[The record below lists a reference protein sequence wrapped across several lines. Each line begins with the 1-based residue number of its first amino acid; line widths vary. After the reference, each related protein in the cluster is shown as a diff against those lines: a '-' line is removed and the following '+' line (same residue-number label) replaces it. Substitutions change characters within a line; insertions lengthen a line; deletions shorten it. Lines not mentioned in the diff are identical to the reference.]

1 MFRMIR
7 VSLALSLL
15 VSLTACA
22 TATLPT
28 RPNDREWNSLLETYH
43 QIEAV
48 RRALPQPMQGAPRR
62 QQIETALENQKRI
75 EPSLQPFLERL
86 NEYLRRTSDQRAA
99 RLWSNERIR
108 MGDTY
113 MYVLARYERAIDYYR
128 SALEADPTNEQ
139 ARERIS
145 LAEKKRYVSMDGF
158 GGITSGM
165 TELDVTSRL
174 GMPREDWIRHLRRD
188 GRIYSVWIYSKAD
201 GGAAAVYFDD
211 GIVYHTNWNAAA
223 PAAEAP

>member
-1 MFRMIR
+1 MIR
-7 VSLALSLL
+7 ASLVLSLL
-15 VSLTACA
+15 LALAACA
-22 TATLPT
+22 TVALPT
-28 RPNDREWNSLLETYH
+28 RPNDREWNALLDTYH
-43 QIEAV
+43 RIEAA
-48 RRALPQPMQGAPRR
+48 RRALPQSMPGASRR
-62 QQIETALENQKRI
+62 QQIETALDNQKRI
-75 EPSLQPFLERL
+75 EPSLVPFLERL
-86 NEYLRRTSDQRAA
+86 DEYLARTSDPRAA

-113 MYVLARYERAIDYYR
+113 MYVLARHERAIDYYR
-128 SALEADPTNEQ
+128 SALEADPGNDQ

-145 LAEKKRYVSMDGF
+145 LAENNRYVSMDGF
-158 GGITSGM
+158 GAITSGM
-165 TELDVTSRL
+165 TERDVTSRL